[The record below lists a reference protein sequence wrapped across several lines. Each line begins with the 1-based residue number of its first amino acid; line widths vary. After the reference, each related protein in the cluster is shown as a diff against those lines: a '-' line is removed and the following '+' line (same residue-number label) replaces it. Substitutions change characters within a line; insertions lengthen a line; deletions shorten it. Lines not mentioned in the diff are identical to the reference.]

1 MGTTAAEIVS
11 NIRKTRLISMN
22 TLADL
27 AGIPVST
34 ISRIEAG
41 KMEPTL
47 SMLLR
52 IAEATGFS
60 LKQQIKEAGDD
71 QPIAAYLDRLSKKG
85 VSLQTRS
92 DKELLTVA
100 SLAPVA
106 KRKGARRVEL
116 TKSLKKSIKGLSN
129 QGQMPIVS
137 SLEAYN
143 KNIETQQ
150 SFIPI
155 IYIEYPE
162 EAVALKAA
170 TPYSQQVMFVLPIT
184 DNVRGCAIP
193 FGDAALVSP
202 EWGIIDAL
210 ASPGRQPDAALEV
223 LALIK
228 GEAV

>member
-1 MGTTAAEIVS
+1 MEITAAEIVL

-27 AGIPVST
+27 AGIPAST
-34 ISRIEAG
+34 ISRIESG

-52 IAEATGFS
+52 IADATGFS
-60 LKQQIKEAGDD
+60 IKQQIIEAGDD
-71 QPIAAYLDRLSKKG
+71 QPIAAFLDRLRKKG
-85 VSLQTRS
+85 ASLQTRS

-100 SLAPVA
+100 SLALVA
-106 KRKGARRVEL
+106 KRKRARRVEL
-116 TKSLKKSIKGLSN
+116 TQSLKKSIKDLID
-129 QGQMPIVS
+129 QGQKPIVS

-150 SFIPI
+150 SFVPI
-155 IYIEYPE
+155 VYIENPE
-162 EAVALKAA
+162 EAVALKAT

-193 FGDAALVSP
+193 FGAVALVSP
-202 EWGIIDAL
+202 EWGMIDAL

-223 LALIK
+223 LTIK
-228 GEAV
+228 RGKAV